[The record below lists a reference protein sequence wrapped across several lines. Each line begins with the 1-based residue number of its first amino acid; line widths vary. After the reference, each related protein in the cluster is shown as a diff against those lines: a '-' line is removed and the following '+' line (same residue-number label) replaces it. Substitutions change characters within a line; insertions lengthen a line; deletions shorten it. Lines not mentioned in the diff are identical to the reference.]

1 MCGDADGDGA
11 RHILQRESQS
21 LQRSKSFYVGT
32 EYDLLIQ
39 SLRRTN
45 FFNENT
51 NERRGLDVK
60 PLGTSILGSSQH
72 GATATARG
80 T

>member
-1 MCGDADGDGA
+1 M
-11 RHILQRESQS
+11 S
-21 LQRSKSFYVGT
+21 T

-72 GATATARG
+72 GATATTARG
-80 T
+80 Q